1 MYNQT
6 FYTNIN
12 YKQFQNARKSIIWY
26 ENDSLNN
33 AEETLL
39 KYFKISLFRIK
50 DNIKYEVCL

>member
-50 DNIKYEVCL
+50 DNI